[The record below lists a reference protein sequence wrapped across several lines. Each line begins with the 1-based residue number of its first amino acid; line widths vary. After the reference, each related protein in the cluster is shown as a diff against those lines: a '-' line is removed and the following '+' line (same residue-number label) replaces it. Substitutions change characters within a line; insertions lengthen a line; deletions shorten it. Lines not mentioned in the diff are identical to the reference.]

1 MKELGKCEIKKMNLV
16 DLKMADYNPRKMSDE
31 AYDGLGKSIDRF
43 GLLVP
48 IVWNKRTGNI
58 VGGHQRYRY
67 LVETGAVETDVVI
80 VDLDGND
87 EIALNITLNNPNVRG
102 KFTNEVVNLLKLSEA
117 QLGNAFVE
125 IGLGKLFEKLSFDE
139 VPPVKKPSGGGS
151 GGGEP
156 CSPGE
161 SKPEAVV
168 TCPKCKSKWNL
179 QDKNIVLNT
188 VVGKKS

>member
-1 MKELGKCEIKKMNLV
+1 MKELGKCEIKKMNLI
-16 DLKMADYNPRKMSDE
+16 DLRLADYNPRKMSDE

-43 GLLVP
+43 GLLGY

-58 VGGHQRYRY
+58 VSGHQRYRY

-125 IGLGKLFEKLSFDE
+125 IGLGKLFEKLSFEE
-139 VPPVKKPSGGGS
+139 VPPVKKPSSG

-156 CSPGE
+156 GLPGE
-161 SKPEAVV
+161 ARPEAIV
-168 TCPKCKSKWNL
+168 TCPKCKSQWKL
-179 QDKNIVLNT
+179 KDKNIVLNT
-188 VVGKKS
+188 VAGKK

>member
-1 MKELGKCEIKKMNLV
+1 MKYDCVIERKKLI
-16 DLKMADYNPRKMSDE
+16 DIHLSDYNPRKMSDE

-43 GLLVP
+43 GLLGY

-58 VGGHQRYRY
+58 VSGHQRYRY

-125 IGLGKLFEKLSFDE
+125 IGLGKLFEKLSFEE
-139 VPPVKKPSGGGS
+139 VPPVKKPSGGG
-151 GGGEP
+151 GEP
-156 CSPGE
+156 GLPGE
-161 SKPEAVV
+161 ARPEAIV
-168 TCPKCKSKWNL
+168 TCPKCKSQWKL
-179 QDKNIVLNT
+179 KDKSIVLNT
-188 VVGKKS
+188 VAGKK